1 MRRTWRLSKLAADD
15 FRQID
20 RYSRLH
26 YGDLKAD
33 KYCEGMHDCL
43 ERLAEFPLSGREAF
57 AIISGLRCCDYQHQR
72 IYYRIRENDIFVL
85 RILHHK
91 RNALRLIV

>member
-33 KYCEGMHDCL
+33 KYCEGMHGC
-43 ERLAEFPLSGREAF
+43 
-57 AIISGLRCCDYQHQR
+57 
-72 IYYRIRENDIFVL
+72 
-85 RILHHK
+85 
-91 RNALRLIV
+91 